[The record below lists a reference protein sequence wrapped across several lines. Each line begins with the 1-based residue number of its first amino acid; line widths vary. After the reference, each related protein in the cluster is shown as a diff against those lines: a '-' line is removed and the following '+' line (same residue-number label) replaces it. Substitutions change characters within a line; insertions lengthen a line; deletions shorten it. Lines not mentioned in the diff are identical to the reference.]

1 MNSKERYNGFA
12 NYETWVVSLWMSNDE
27 QSYEHFREL
36 AWRIC
41 SSDEP
46 TPKHLTRTEAD
57 TATLAKAL
65 QDEFEEY
72 SPVCDHATVYADL
85 MNAALSEVDWH
96 ELATELLT
104 DIEEDS

>member
-1 MNSKERYNGFA
+1 MNSKEHYDGFA

-36 AWRIC
+36 ARCIC

-46 TPKHLTRTEAD
+46 TLKHLTRTEAD
-57 TATLAKAL
+57 IVTLAKAL
-65 QDEFEEY
+65 QDELEEY
-72 SPVCDHATVYADL
+72 SPVRDHATVYADL

-96 ELATELLT
+96 ELATELLS